1 MKLEATNH
9 SYYCS
14 ETNYYVDGYRNHGRS
29 DYDTW
34 QDFKEAWLFDD
45 GSIDHD
51 YNHCFRF
58 DILETHDEDDNPTG
72 EFYMLLFMMLQRKG
86 IFRPVYIRSITED
99 DMPEVEKYLKS
110 CWEYMQGQWI
120 EFSG

>member
-72 EFYMLLFMMLQRKG
+72 GFYMWSLCKDSGLSL
-86 IFRPVYIRSITED
+86 VDNITR
-99 DMPEVEKYLKS
+99 VLRRV
-110 CWEYMQGQWI
+110 
-120 EFSG
+120 